1 MGETLSRFETLK
13 LAAEHW
19 TQTDLTSILIIVFF
33 ILGVMII
40 LVGGILL
47 QKFMKSKNIHSYFFN
62 YAKERGLSD
71 KEAKILWEYSQ
82 KMGRDPLLV
91 IEFKS
96 PFEKVVD
103 LYIKT
108 DPNPKE
114 ELVQDMRKKLGF
126 NIVYNFIPLSLSKDI
141 EMFQNGKMIIAG
153 KQAFDIALYDKDEKF
168 MYWLLI
174 DVRSREGLE
183 PDSPV
188 KVTFL
193 RKGDA
198 IYNFEST
205 ILEIIQE
212 GHNIIIKLPHT
223 FEMNRIQR
231 REFPRVETDIPA
243 MIGKIKFVEG
253 NEEIIWHPGRILDIS
268 ASGAKFCIPTEE
280 KEDVKLSIG
289 EIVIIKFELAG
300 EKYEIEANIENK
312 DEREVSL
319 CYGLKFK
326 NVKDKVKDKIFEF
339 VQKEQRKMAKLAR
352 MKK

>member
-1 MGETLSRFETLK
+1 MTETLSRFETLK
-13 LAAEHW
+13 LAAQHW

-47 QKFMKSKNIHSYFFN
+47 QKFLKSKNVHSYFFN
-62 YAKERGLSD
+62 YAKEKGLTNE
-71 KEAKILWEYSQ
+71 EAKLLWDYSQ

-91 IEFKS
+91 LEFKS

-114 ELVQDMRKKLGF
+114 NLVQDMRKKLGF
-126 NIVYNFIPLSLSKDI
+126 NIVYNFIPLMLSKDI
-141 EMFQNGKMIIAG
+141 EMFQNGKLILNG
-153 KQAFDIALYDKDEKF
+153 KQAFDTALYDKDEKF

-174 DVRSREGLE
+174 DIKSREGIE
-183 PDSPV
+183 PGAPV
-188 KVTFL
+188 KITFL
-193 RKGDA
+193 RRGDA

-205 ILEIIQE
+205 IVDVIQE
-212 GHNIIIKLPHT
+212 GHNIVIKIPHT

-231 REFPRVETDIPA
+231 REFPRIETDLPA
-243 MIGKIKFVEG
+243 MVGITKIVDG
-253 NEEIIWHPGRILDIS
+253 NEEIIWHTGRILDIS
-268 ASGAKFCIPTEE
+268 ASGAKFCVPVEE
-280 KEDVKLSIG
+280 KNSIKFSIG
-289 EIVIIKFELAG
+289 ENILVKFELNG
-300 EKYEIEANIENK
+300 EKYEIEANVENK
-312 DEREVSL
+312 DEREISL

-326 NVKDKVKDKIFEF
+326 NIKDKVKDKIFEY

-352 MKK
+352 MQK

>member
-62 YAKERGLSD
+62 YARERGLTNE
-71 KEAKILWEYSQ
+71 EAEILWEYSQ

-114 ELVQDMRKKLGF
+114 SLVQDMRKKLGF
-126 NIVYNFIPLSLSKDI
+126 NITYNFIPLSLSKDI
-141 EMFQNGKMIIAG
+141 ELFQNGKMIING
-153 KQAFDIALYDKDEKF
+153 KQAYDTALYDKDEKY

-183 PDSPV
+183 PGLPV

-198 IYNFEST
+198 IYNFESN
-205 ILEIIQE
+205 ILDVIQE
-212 GHNIIIKLPHT
+212 GHNIVIKLPHT
-223 FEMNRIQR
+223 FEMTRIQR

-243 MIGKIKFVEG
+243 MIGKVKIVDG
-253 NEEIIWHPGRILDIS
+253 NEEMVWHPGRILDIS
-268 ASGAKFCIPTEE
+268 ASGAKFCFSKEE
-280 KEDVKLSIG
+280 QNGVKFNIG
-289 EIVIIKFELAG
+289 EIVKIKFELNG
-300 EKYEIEANIENK
+300 EKYEMEANIENR

-352 MKK
+352 MQK

>member
-1 MGETLSRFETLK
+1 LGETLSRFETLK
-13 LAAEHW
+13 LAAEYW

-33 ILGVMII
+33 ILGVIII
-40 LVGGILL
+40 LIGGILL
-47 QKFMKSKNIHSYFFN
+47 QRIIKSKNIHSYFFN
-62 YAKERGLSD
+62 YAKEKGLTD

-91 IEFKS
+91 LEFKS

-103 LYIKT
+103 LYIKS
-108 DPNPKE
+108 DPNAKE
-114 ELVQDMRKKLGF
+114 SLVQDMRKKLGF
-126 NIVYNFIPLSLSKDI
+126 NVVYNFIPLSLSKDI
-141 EMFQNGKMIIAG
+141 EMFQNGKMAIDG
-153 KQAFDIALYDKDEKF
+153 KQTFDVALYDKDEKY

-174 DVRSREGLE
+174 DIKSREGLK
-183 PDSPV
+183 PGLPI

-212 GHNIIIKLPHT
+212 GHNIIVKLPHT

-243 MIGKIKFVEG
+243 MIGQLKTIDG
-253 NEEIIWHPGRILDIS
+253 NEKMVWQTGSILDIS
-268 ASGAKFCIPTEE
+268 ASGAKFCIPSEE
-280 KEDVKLSIG
+280 KNEVRFSIG
-289 EIVIIKFELAG
+289 DIAIIKFELSG

-326 NVKDKVKDKIFEF
+326 NVKDKIKDKIFDF

-352 MKK
+352 MQK